1 MNAGVIRNPVLPG
14 FHPDPSILRV
24 EDDYYLATSTFEWY
38 PGVRL
43 HHSRDLVHWRPIGG
57 ALDSARLLD
66 MTGNP
71 DSGGIWAPCLSYAD
85 GLFHLIYTDVK
96 SYSGFWDTPNYLVTA
111 PAIDGPWSHPVPLH
125 ARGFDPS
132 MFHDCG
138 PDGDGR
144 SWLLSNRTDWRPG
157 RPWAGGII
165 IQEYDR
171 AARRLVGEPIDL
183 YTGTAAGMTE
193 GPHLYKRDG
202 WYYLVTAEGGTEW
215 FHQATVA
222 RSRDVLG
229 PYETDPDTPLIT
241 SVHRPDLALQKA
253 GHGSLV
259 DTPAGEWF
267 FAHLTGRP
275 LTPRG
280 RCVLGRETAI
290 QQVRWTADG
299 WPRIDGGVP
308 HEEVPGPD
316 LPAHPWPA
324 EPETDDFAGPALG
337 PHWST
342 LRRPAT
348 GDWVSSHARPGHLRI
363 HGGRSPGAYSGE
375 SLVARRIQHL
385 RATFEATVEFR
396 PDNLQH
402 MAGIT
407 AYYNS
412 RNWYFLRVTRDER
425 GTVADVVSR
434 DQGRVTMHGP
444 AVPVD
449 GPVRLRLDL
458 DGGLLRASYG
468 DVEWGPFDAGILSDE
483 HAREFDGGTAR
494 AWGFTGAFFGLW
506 VQDLS
511 GGGLPADFSAATY
524 KAQP

>member
-1 MNAGVIRNPVLPG
+1 MGTRLNIVNPVLPG

-24 EDDYYLATSTFEWY
+24 GDDYYLATSTFEWY

-57 ALDSARLLD
+57 ALDSPRLLD

-71 DSGGIWAPCLSYAD
+71 DSGGVWAPCLSYAD
-85 GLFHLIYTDVK
+85 GLFHLVFTDVK
-96 SYSGFWDTPNYLVTA
+96 SYSGFWDTPNFLVTA
-111 PAIDGPWSHPVPLH
+111 PSIEGPWSDPVPLH
-125 ARGFDPS
+125 AQGFDPS
-132 MFHDCG
+132 FFHDT
-138 PDGDGR
+138 DEGR

-157 RPWAGGII
+157 NPWANGII
-165 IQEYDR
+165 AQEYDR
-171 AARRLVGEPIDL
+171 TARKLVGEPVTI
-183 YTGTAAGMTE
+183 YTGTPAGMTE
-193 GPHLYKRDG
+193 GPHLYRRDG

-229 PYETDPDTPLIT
+229 PYETDPGGPLLT
-241 SVHRPDLALQKA
+241 SVHRPDLRLQKA

-275 LTPRG
+275 LSPRG

-290 QQVRWTADG
+290 QRVTWTGAG

-308 HEEVPGPD
+308 HDEVPAPQ
-316 LPAHPWPA
+316 LPAHPWPD
-324 EPETDDFAGPALG
+324 EPETDDFGTPELG
-337 PHWST
+337 VHWAT
-342 LRRPAT
+342 LRRPASR
-348 GDWVSSHARPGHLRI
+348 DWVSTAARPGHLRI
-363 HGGRSPGAYSGE
+363 HGGRSAGALAGE
-375 SLVARRIQHL
+375 SLVARRVQHA

-396 PDNLQH
+396 PAHFQH

-412 RNWYFLRVTRDER
+412 RNWYFLRIGFDER
-425 GTVADVVSR
+425 RGAAVDVLSSDR
-434 DQGRVTMHGP
+434 GRLRLHGP
-444 AVPVD
+444 AVPVA
-449 GPVRLRLDL
+449 GAVRLRLDL
-458 DGGLLRASYG
+458 DGGALRASCG
-468 DVEWGPFDAGILSDE
+468 ETEWGPFDASILSDE
-483 HAREFDGGTAR
+483 YAREFDGETAR

-506 VQDLS
+506 AQDLT

-524 KAQP
+524 KPQR